1 MFGIQNIVS
10 NFVRN
15 EALKRTEFFPSKKR
29 YMTKSIKKRAE
40 FFFLKI
46 FIFISFLS
54 VITTF
59 SINAQR
65 STTDADAFFVRKI
78 HDVALADGQCYFWLQ
93 HLTKRIG
100 ARLSGSPQAA
110 AAVEYTSQ
118 MLDTLGLDS
127 VWLQPCM
134 VPHWVRGEKEV
145 VRIAES
151 AMGSIDLNALALGNS
166 VGTGSYGISSEV
178 IEVKN
183 FDELKSMAAA
193 VKGKIVFF
201 NRPFD
206 ATQINTFAAYGGAVD
221 QRGNGA
227 SEAAKYGAVGVVV
240 RSMASNLDDFPHTG
254 GLRYKEGI
262 EKIPAVAISTND
274 AELLSGL
281 LKQGPVKVYMKTSCH
296 FLEDKLSYNVIGE
309 IRGSEKPDEFI
320 LVGGH
325 LDSWDV
331 GEGAHD
337 DGTGCVQSMDV
348 LRVLKKTGY
357 QPKRT
362 IRCVLF
368 MNEENGLRGGRIYA
382 KEAERKGEHH
392 LAAIESDRG
401 GFTPRGFTVDG
412 AKEVFAEKFPLM
424 QPWLTVLEPYGLRI
438 KKGGGGAD
446 ISPLKRQ
453 KTLLIG
459 FEPDSQRYFNYH
471 HTHVDTF
478 ETVDKRELELGTA
491 AIASLVYLMDKYGLE
506 KM

>member
-1 MFGIQNIVS
+1 MDIM
-10 NFVRN
+10 
-15 EALKRTEFFPSKKR
+15 EK
-29 YMTKSIKKRAE
+29 
-40 FFFLKI
+40 KI
-46 FIFISFLS
+46 FTKTACLTLFVS

-59 SINAQR
+59 SITSQTP
-65 STTDADAFFVRKI
+65 STNEDAFFVRKI
-78 HDVALADGQCYFWLQ
+78 YDTALTKGQCYPWLH
-93 HLTKRIG
+93 HLTKKIG

-110 AAVEYTSQ
+110 AAVEYTYQ

-151 AMGSIDLNALALGNS
+151 VMGSIDLNALALGNS
-166 VGTGSYGISSEV
+166 IATGQHGISSEV

-183 FDELKSMAAA
+183 FDELKNMGSA

-201 NRPFD
+201 NRAFD

-227 SEAAKYGAVGVVV
+227 SEAAKHGAIGVLV
-240 RSMASNLDDFPHTG
+240 RSMASNLDDIPHTG
-254 GLRYKEGI
+254 GLRYKEGV
-262 EKIPAVAISTND
+262 EEIPAVAISTNH

-281 LKQGPVKVYMKTSCH
+281 LKQGPVKVYIKTNCRL
-296 FLEDKLSYNVIGE
+296 LEDKLSYNVIGE
-309 IRGSEKPDEFI
+309 IRGSEKPEEII

-348 LRVLKKTGY
+348 LYLLKKTGY
-357 QPKRT
+357 RPKRT

-368 MNEENGLRGGRIYA
+368 MNEENGLQGGRTYA
-382 KEAERKGEHH
+382 AEAKRKNEVH

-412 AKEVFAEKFPLM
+412 EQEVFAQKFPQM
-424 QPWLTVLEPYGLRI
+424 QPWLTVLEPYGLHI

-446 ISPLKRQ
+446 ISPLKTQ

-471 HTHVDTF
+471 HTAADTF

-491 AIASLVYLMDKYGLE
+491 AITSLVYLMDKYGFDSGQ
-506 KM
+506 